1 MCVGAGCVKEGGKR
15 QQRQIFV
22 KYWIRQAH
30 VPNIIKEYNLKV
42 AIVPNYMRY
51 DL

>member
-1 MCVGAGCVKEGGKR
+1 MCVGAGCVKEGGKG